1 MYCGYTGIKMKVKI
15 FVGVSAYARLKHL
28 VKDKIHG
35 RARGP
40 AQILTRQP
48 PEGRSRDGGLRFG
61 EMECW
66 SMTSHG
72 TSIFLRER
80 MFNTS
85 DQYQVHVCNTCG
97 LIASKIIDKDIY
109 ICTAC
114 KNNTDTSLIEIPYAT
129 KLMFQELMAINILP
143 RIQIKDNEYIDG
155 I

>member
-1 MYCGYTGIKMKVKI
+1 LNPV
-15 FVGVSAYARLKHL
+15 
-28 VKDKIHG
+28 
-35 RARGP
+35 
-40 AQILTRQP
+40 LT
-48 PEGRSRDGGLRFG
+48 LRFG

-85 DQYQVHVCNTCG
+85 DGYQVHVCNSCG

-129 KLMFQELMAINILP
+129 KLLFQELMAINILP
-143 RIQIKDNEYIDG
+143 RIKVRENEYIDG
-155 I
+155 V